1 MNVIAKLY
9 FIIGPVQKTIR
20 RFFQFFGY
28 EIVKGEIYTVDEMAI
43 IAKVKPFT
51 ATSPERIIGLVNAVK
66 YISHNR
72 IEGDF
77 VECGVW
83 RGGSMMAAMLTLVQL
98 GDTLRHFYL
107 YDTYEGMTPPT
118 DKDVTYDHTRATEL
132 LAMTKKDKEGDS
144 YWCVAGLNDVQ
155 RNIFSTGYPKDKI
168 HFVKG
173 RVEDTL
179 PATMPNQIA
188 LLRLDTDWYESTY
201 HELTHLYPL
210 LSPNGVL
217 ILDDYGFWQGC
228 QKAVDDYFAKQTF
241 VPLLSKLDFSGR
253 LALKVKLN
261 G

>member
-1 MNVIAKLY
+1 MSAKHRL
-9 FIIGPVQKTIR
+9 IIYPAQAAVR
-20 RFFQFFGY
+20 RFFQRFGY
-28 EIVKGEIYTVDEMAI
+28 EIVKMGGDYTPDELAI
-43 IAKVKPFT
+43 MAKVKPFT
-51 ATSPERIIGLVNAVK
+51 ATSSERISGLINAVK
-66 YISHNR
+66 YLSRNR

-83 RGGSMMAAMLTLVQL
+83 RGGSMMAAMLALLQI
-98 GDTLRHFYL
+98 GDTSRHFYL

-118 DKDVTYDHTRATEL
+118 DKDVTYDNNRAADL
-132 LAMTKKDKEGDS
+132 LAASEADKEGHS

-155 RNIFSTGYPKDKI
+155 RNVFSTGYPKDKI

-179 PATMPNQIA
+179 PASLPGKIA

-210 LSPNGVL
+210 LCANGVL

-228 QKAVDDYFAKQTF
+228 RKAVDEYFARQTF
-241 VPLLSKLDFSGR
+241 VPLLTKLDFSGR
-253 LALKVKLN
+253 LSIKPE
-261 G
+261 

>member
-1 MNVIAKLY
+1 MNLKY
-9 FIIGPVQKTIR
+9 RFILDPAQVAVR

-28 EIVKGEIYTVDEMAI
+28 EIVKTGGDYTPDDLEIM
-43 IAKVKPFT
+43 AKVKPFT
-51 ATSPERIIGLVNAVK
+51 ATGNERIGGLINAVK
-66 YISHNR
+66 YLSHNR

-83 RGGSMMAAMLTLVQL
+83 RGGSMMAAMLTLLQL
-98 GDTLRHFYL
+98 GDTSRHFYL

-118 DKDVTYDHTRATEL
+118 DKDVTYDQTRAADL
-132 LAMTKKDKEGDS
+132 LAITENDKEGHS

-168 HFVKG
+168 HFIKG

-179 PATMPNQIA
+179 PASIPKRVA

-210 LSPNGVL
+210 LCSNGVL
-217 ILDDYGFWQGC
+217 IIDDYGFWQGC
-228 QKAVDDYFAKQTF
+228 RKAVDDYFAKQPF
-241 VPLLSKLDFSGR
+241 VPLLIKLDFSGR
-253 LALKVKLN
+253 LAVKLA
-261 G
+261 